1 MHSAR
6 YESPMIGGIGQI
18 DNIKYLAEEMAKRKA
33 QLEQEN
39 EELKEENVF
48 HKVMFPQAIKH
59 KSQIFV
65 NRNKKKMLNYFS
77 LSKGSSD
84 ELDKFKKNLDK
95 KIVKEKR
102 RQSTAQIKDKD
113 FKKSE
118 NKIIKNFAHHLSLKS
133 QKDKD
138 GDLDGEDK
146 FYDDGSASGFDS
158 INDYYDENLNEIE
171 EEIQLQD
178 EDEEKN
184 KKENNG
190 EDEGDDDKNI
200 KENEKEDNKK
210 PNNNDNIEIRYANP
224 KEIRIIY
231 AKEITP
237 LNSKENEAIIPK
249 NKNQEKN
256 RYFYDKE
263 MKLLKIKNNKINKKR
278 QILEK
283 KTEDF
288 FEISPFLN
296 KNSMKMIDNNPEY
309 RPINYKPIEVYHY
322 KLAKIELNQ
331 NNLKKRQDKEIDIIN
346 YNKINKRNFSQ
357 SSWDEFVEQEYYW
370 QEEKRKA
377 TELLRNQIKKQITYK
392 PNINKNSE
400 IIVKKKNVNKSNFR
414 DYNKNYIFTK
424 LYNDQEKHDNK
435 IKIKREIS
443 MPTFKPI
450 INKAKNKNKK
460 IFKGLNNVNS
470 NYKDNNN
477 LSIKT
482 TKNYP
487 KTKLNSLTL
496 DYKTKNKFLS
506 KTPNND
512 IYKKYKKT
520 KPSVITTYTNNPS
533 SNISPLTSNNLNIP
547 KKATKKK
554 KSINLEY
561 NIDMPDFKNINS
573 KKSKNNQILEENK
586 KENIFLYKEDKISN
600 NNKKKKDI
608 TKKIKEEKNF
618 LNEELIDAIKNLS
631 YNKNNKINGNTK
643 KSILYN
649 LNIRDN
655 TSNTIRLNKV
665 LTTNKYEDFFII
677 EE

>member
-1 MHSAR
+1 
-6 YESPMIGGIGQI
+6 
-18 DNIKYLAEEMAKRKA
+18 
-33 QLEQEN
+33 
-39 EELKEENVF
+39 
-48 HKVMFPQAIKH
+48 
-59 KSQIFV
+59 
-65 NRNKKKMLNYFS
+65 
-77 LSKGSSD
+77 
-84 ELDKFKKNLDK
+84 
-95 KIVKEKR
+95 
-102 RQSTAQIKDKD
+102 
-113 FKKSE
+113 
-118 NKIIKNFAHHLSLKS
+118 
-133 QKDKD
+133 
-138 GDLDGEDK
+138 
-146 FYDDGSASGFDS
+146 
-158 INDYYDENLNEIE
+158 
-171 EEIQLQD
+171 
-178 EDEEKN
+178 
-184 KKENNG
+184 
-190 EDEGDDDKNI
+190 
-200 KENEKEDNKK
+200 
-210 PNNNDNIEIRYANP
+210 
-224 KEIRIIY
+224 
-231 AKEITP
+231 
-237 LNSKENEAIIPK
+237 
-249 NKNQEKN
+249 
-256 RYFYDKE
+256 

-331 NNLKKRQDKEIDIIN
+331 NQNNLKKRNEEDKEIDIIN

-377 TELLRNQIKKQITYK
+377 TELLRNQIRKQITYK

-400 IIVKKKNVNKSNFR
+400 IIVKKKNVNKSNII
-414 DYNKNYIFTK
+414 DYNKNIFTK
-424 LYNDQEKHDNK
+424 LYNDQEKYDNK

-561 NIDMPDFKNINS
+561 HIDMSDFKNINS
-573 KKSKNNQILEENK
+573 KKSKGGPNENRKKISFSKILEENK
-586 KENIFLYKEDKISN
+586 KENTFLNKENKNKISN
-600 NNKKKKDI
+600 NNKKKKENI
-608 TKKIKEEKNF
+608 KKIKEEKNF
-618 LNEELIDAIKNLS
+618 LNEELINAIKNLN
-631 YNKNNKINGNTK
+631 YNKNNQSNGNTK
-643 KSILYN
+643 KNILYN